1 MTYEGWANYQTW
13 DAALWLNN
21 EYALYQMMVSYV
33 QAHDVPDYDHFIKS
47 IDRDDVAKWTN
58 PEINRSEMNDMLME
72 LKQELEMYG

>member
-33 QAHDVPDYDHFIKS
+33 KANDRPDYDHFIRS
-47 IDRDDVAKWTN
+47 INRDTVAKWTN
-58 PEINRSEMNDMLME
+58 PEIDRSEMNDMLME
-72 LKQELEMYG
+72 LKQELEMYA